1 MRQIDVGLEP
11 SRLSNSRLLA
21 GAAGLLRW
29 ATLSGPL
36 TSPWPRP
43 RFRGAM
49 EMPRSR
55 TLPDL
60 LDEMAARQPEREFI
74 VGGDVRLTYART
86 RERAREIAGGLLRLG
101 VRPGDKVA
109 LLMGN
114 RPEWL
119 LVDFAVTLLG
129 ATLVPISTWSRPRE
143 LEYVLD
149 HCDAST
155 LITVDRF
162 LEQDFVAM
170 VGQIGAAR
178 LPKLRR
184 VVCLP
189 TVARPVGVAGG
200 LPVVAFDD
208 LDGAGVRDAEV
219 DAGQRAVKPA
229 DIACILYTSGTTSAP
244 KGVQIQ
250 HFGLVENMFHIGERQ
265 HLGPGDRM
273 WMGISLFWGFG
284 CENALLA
291 VMTHGGCLVLQ
302 ERFDA
307 GQALAL
313 IERERC
319 SVYYGTPNIALTL
332 WEHPDRPRR
341 DLGSLRTGA
350 AIGAP
355 AAMQMVM
362 DLGAREICNVYGLTE
377 VYGNCTVTDAG
388 DPVEVRL
395 HTVGRPLPG
404 VEVRIVDP
412 ETRRPLAQGDE
423 GEIAVRGYVTPGYYK
438 DPERNAAAFDAEGFF
453 LTGDLGYLDGD
464 GRLRFRG
471 RLKEMVKSG
480 GINVAP
486 VEVEEVLLAH
496 PAVEQAYVVGLPD
509 PRREEVLAAIVVL
522 REGHAGTGADDL
534 RGHCRQA
541 LAAFKV
547 PQHFRVVARAD
558 LPVTATG
565 KVQKVRLREAL
576 IAELGLAA
584 GAG

>member
-1 MRQIDVGLEP
+1 MVP
-11 SRLSNSRLLA
+11 
-21 GAAGLLRW
+21 
-29 ATLSGPL
+29 GPL
-36 TSPWPRP
+36 TSPPGRP
-43 RFRGAM
+43 RFRDAM
-49 EMPRSR
+49 EMPRGR

-60 LDEMAARQPEREFI
+60 LDELVARQPDREFI
-74 VGGDVRLTYART
+74 VGAEARFTYART
-86 RERAREIAGGLLRLG
+86 RARARELAGGLLGLG

-119 LVDFAVTLLG
+119 LVGFAVTTLG

-143 LEYVLD
+143 LEYVLN
-149 HCDAST
+149 HCEAST

-162 LEQDFVAM
+162 LEQDFVAT
-170 VGQIGAAR
+170 VGQLGAAR
-178 LPKLRR
+178 LPRLRR

-189 TVARPVGVAGG
+189 TGARPVTEAGG
-200 LPVVAFDD
+200 LPVIAFDA
-208 LDGAGVRDAEV
+208 LPARVPDAEI
-219 DAGQRAVKPA
+219 DAAQRAVKGS
-229 DIACILYTSGTTSAP
+229 DIAYILYTSGTTSAP

-319 SVYYGTPNIALTL
+319 SVYYGTPNIALAL
-332 WEHPDRPRR
+332 WEHPDRARR
-341 DLGSLRTGA
+341 DLTSLRTGA
-350 AIGAP
+350 AIGSP
-355 AAMQMVM
+355 TAMQMVM
-362 DLGAREICNVYGLTE
+362 DVGAREICNVYGLTE

-388 DPVEVRL
+388 DPVDVRL

-404 VEVRIVDP
+404 VELRILHP
-412 ETRRPLAQGDE
+412 ETRRALAPGE
-423 GEIAVRGYVTPGYYK
+423 VGEIAVRGYVTPGYYR
-438 DPERNAAAFDAEGFF
+438 DPERNAAAFDADGFF
-453 LTGDLGYLDGD
+453 LTGDYGYVDGD

-509 PRREEVLAAIVVL
+509 PRREEILAAIVVL
-522 REGHAGTGADDL
+522 REGQAATGPETL
-534 RGHCRQA
+534 RTHCRQA

-547 PQHFRVVARAD
+547 PQHFRFLARTD

-576 IAELGLAA
+576 IAELGLTPDA
-584 GAG
+584 G

>member
-1 MRQIDVGLEP
+1 MLGLGIAP
-11 SRLSNSRLLA
+11 PGDIIGRVDQA
-21 GAAGLLRW
+21 
-29 ATLSGPL
+29 
-36 TSPWPRP
+36 
-43 RFRGAM
+43 AM

-60 LDEMAARQPEREFI
+60 LDEVTARQPAREFI
-74 VGGDVRLTYART
+74 VGGDVRLTYAET
-86 RERAREIAGGLLRLG
+86 RARARELARGLLALG
-101 VRPGDKVA
+101 VRPGDTVA

-119 LVDFAVTLLG
+119 LVDFAVTLIG

-143 LEYVLD
+143 LEYVLN

-155 LITVDRF
+155 LIAVERF
-162 LEQDFVAM
+162 LEQDFLAA
-170 VGQIGAAR
+170 IESLGAAR
-178 LPKLRR
+178 LPKLAR

-189 TVARPVGVAGG
+189 ASARPVAAAGG
-200 LPVVAFDD
+200 LPVLAFDD
-208 LDGAGVRDAEV
+208 LGRLGAGVRDADVE
-219 DAGQRAVKPA
+219 ACRRAVAPDGVA
-229 DIACILYTSGTTSAP
+229 YILYTSGTTSAP
-244 KGVQIQ
+244 KGVQLQ
-250 HFGLVENMFHIGERQ
+250 HAPLVENMFHIGERQ

-307 GQALAL
+307 GEALAL
-313 IERERC
+313 LERERC
-319 SVYYGTPNIALTL
+319 SVYYGTPNIALAL

-341 DLGSLRTGA
+341 DLSALRTGA
-350 AIGAP
+350 AIGSP
-355 AAMQMVM
+355 AAMRMVM
-362 DLGAREICNVYGLTE
+362 DLGVRQICNVYGLTE
-377 VYGNCTVTDAG
+377 VYGNCTVTDAD
-388 DPVEVRL
+388 DPVDVRL

-404 VEVRIVDP
+404 VEVRVLHP
-412 ETRRPLAQGDE
+412 ESRRPLAPGE
-423 GEIAVRGYVTPGYYK
+423 VGEIAVRGYVTIGYYK

-453 LTGDLGYLDGD
+453 LTGDSGYLDDD

-471 RLKEMVKSG
+471 RLKEMVKTG

-486 VEVEEVLLAH
+486 VEVEEVLLSH

-509 PRREEVLAAIVVL
+509 PRREEILAAFVVL
-522 REGHAGTGADDL
+522 REGHASPGPDDL
-534 RGHCRQA
+534 RAHCRQA

-547 PQHFRVVARAD
+547 PQQFRLVARAD

-576 IAELGLAA
+576 IAELGLAPEA
-584 GAG
+584 P